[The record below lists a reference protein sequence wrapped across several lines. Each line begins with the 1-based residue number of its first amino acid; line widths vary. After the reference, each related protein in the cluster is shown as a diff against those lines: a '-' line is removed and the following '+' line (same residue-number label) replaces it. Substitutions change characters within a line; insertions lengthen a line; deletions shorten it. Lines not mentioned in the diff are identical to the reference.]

1 MNLKLV
7 QIIQNVRQLL
17 SRTMFYFFS
26 NNDKMKKV
34 ICMENKKV
42 VNIIG
47 AGLAGVEASYQL
59 AKRGYEVNLYEM
71 RPQKMTPAHHTGHF
85 AELVCSNSLR
95 GDHFQ
100 NAVGVLKNEMEKLDS
115 VIIRFARENSVPAGG
130 ALAVD
135 RERFSQAVTDFI
147 SSHPLIHVF
156 HEEVKHLSDN
166 PTIIA
171 SGPLTS
177 DALSLAIQ
185 NLLGDDYFYFF
196 DAAAPIVE
204 KESINFDI
212 AYYKSRYDKGDNE
225 YINCPMNEEQFNL
238 FYEELM
244 NAQVVKPKEFEEK
257 FFEGCMP
264 FEEMARRGKQTLLF
278 GPMKPVGLTKPDGTK
293 PFAVVQLRQ
302 DNVQASLYNIVGFQT
317 HLTWPEQK
325 RIIHLIPGLEN
336 ATFVRYGV
344 MHRNTFICSPKHLH
358 QDYSLKNHLGL
369 FIAGQIT
376 GVEGYVE
383 SAQSGIVAGINMVRY
398 LENKE
403 PLIFPRETIMGA
415 LSYYITHCDEN
426 NFQPMKANFG
436 ILPDLDIKVKK
447 KLRKEAYANRAIQRM
462 DEFLDEH
469 ELR

>member
-1 MNLKLV
+1 MNNE
-7 QIIQNVRQLL
+7 I
-17 SRTMFYFFS
+17 
-26 NNDKMKKV
+26 
-34 ICMENKKV
+34 V
-42 VNIIG
+42 VNVIG

-59 AKRGYEVNLYEM
+59 IKRGYRVNLYEM
-71 RPQKMTPAHHTGHF
+71 RPKKMTPAHHTGYF

-95 GDHFQ
+95 GDNFN

-115 VIIRFARENSVPAGG
+115 VVIRFARENSVPAGG

-135 RERFSQAVTDFI
+135 REGFSKAITDFI
-147 SSHPLIHVF
+147 LNQPLINVIY
-156 HEEVKHLSDN
+156 EEVKTIPQG

-171 SGPLTS
+171 TGPLTS
-177 DALSLAIQ
+177 DDLSSDIKKM
-185 NLLGDDYFYFF
+185 LGEDYLYFF

-204 KESINFDI
+204 KDSIDFNK
-212 AYYKSRYDKGDNE
+212 AYYKSRYDKGENE
-225 YINCPMNEEQFNL
+225 YINCPMNEDEFHL
-238 FYEELM
+238 FYDELM
-244 NAQVVKPKEFEEK
+244 KAEVVKPKDFEEK

-278 GPMKPVGLTKPDGTK
+278 GPMKPVGLTKPDGTR
-293 PFAVVQLRQ
+293 PYAVVQLRQ

-344 MHRNTFICSPKHLH
+344 MHRNTFISSPQYLN
-358 QDYSLKNHLGL
+358 QDYSVKNHAGL

-383 SAQSGIVAGINMVRY
+383 SAQSGIVAGLNMIQY

-403 PLIFPRETIMGA
+403 PIIFPQETIMGA
-415 LSYYITHCDEN
+415 LAYYITHCNVKD
-426 NFQPMKANFG
+426 FQPMKANFG
-436 ILPDLDIKVKK
+436 ILPDLKIKVKK
-447 KLRKEAYANRAIQRM
+447 KLRKEAYAKRAIERM
-462 DEFLDEH
+462 DEFINDNG
-469 ELR
+469 LR